1 MSQPRILILGGGL
14 AGLSYAVAL
23 AHGNENVDITLLE
36 AHELRSGT
44 PNPLDTRASAV
55 NLHSVQLLSKW
66 GLWDMLKPQAGA
78 ITEIHVSHQ
87 GHFGSAL
94 MSGEDVG
101 ESSLGFVI
109 ENHLLGRALMERAV
123 ELGVTIHAPVVC
135 ESLRRGVNG
144 PAGITAEGE
153 VHEAELVLLAAGV
166 DPNWCHTLGIEVRA
180 REIGTRALSFNVV
193 FAGTQSGRAFERFTP
208 HGPLAVLPLPST
220 KRSEQR
226 FNVVWSLPES
236 ASAEVLALEDEPFL
250 EAFQEAFGW
259 RLGRALA
266 TGTRSEWPLIRYRA
280 LEQYRAGYLLVG
292 NAAHTLHPVAGQ
304 GLNLS
309 LREAALLA
317 GHAGQANEADGG
329 IAGLA
334 WIKPYLASSLTEQS
348 LVTESTDFLATVF
361 NRRGLALDM
370 PRNASLALLDMV
382 PPVRQFIAGW
392 GVGRRRA

>member
-1 MSQPRILILGGGL
+1 VSQARILVLGGGL

-23 AHGNENVDITLLE
+23 AQSIENAEITLLE
-36 AHELRSGT
+36 AQKARSGA
-44 PNPLDTRASAV
+44 PNPLDTRASAL
-55 NLHSVQLLSKW
+55 NLHSAQLLTKW
-66 GLWDMLKPQAGA
+66 GLWDTLKPQAGA

-101 ESSLGFVI
+101 ESALGFVI
-109 ENHLLGRALMERAV
+109 ENHLLGRALLERAT
-123 ELGVTIHAPVVC
+123 ELGVKIEAPVVC
-135 ESLRRGVNG
+135 QSLRRDRHG
-144 PAGITAEGE
+144 PAGITAEGR
-153 VHEAELVLLAAGV
+153 VYEADLVLLAAGV
-166 DPNWCHTLGIEVRA
+166 DPNWCHALGIEVRE
-180 REIGTRALSFNVV
+180 REIGTRALSFNVM
-193 FAGTQSGRAFERFTP
+193 FAGAQAGRAFERFTP

-226 FNVVWSLPES
+226 FNVVWSLPEGDT
-236 ASAEVLALEDEPFL
+236 ADQLALDDERFL
-250 EAFQEAFGW
+250 EGFQEAFGW

-266 TGTRSEWPLIRYRA
+266 VGARSEWPLTRYRA

-317 GHAGQANEADGG
+317 AHAERAKGTEGG
-329 IAGLA
+329 IEALA
-334 WIKPYLASSLTEQS
+334 WVKPYLESSLREQS

-361 NRRGLALDM
+361 NRRGPALDM

-382 PPVRQFIAGW
+382 PPVRQLIAGL